1 MYRKSIY
8 IQKKGSGVV
17 IGDESF
23 CGNRMLLKRIGFTRR
38 IGKYREKLGKELW
51 PVRRVR
57 TFQIFVVSATLS
69 VVAHIISLLILS
81 LFWKVYG
88 CGELQGFP
96 QPFFLIRQYF
106 FRPGKNRKW
115 ICQISRLRIRS
126 ILKCGSYRRTSAS
139 HPQNRQPYHW
149 LRT

>member
-8 IQKKGSGVV
+8 IQKKGQRSGN
-17 IGDESF
+17 EL
-23 CGNRMLLKRIGFTRR
+23 CGNRTVSESMGNTKDLQGMYKLT
-38 IGKYREKLGKELW
+38 GKYRGKMGKIGEELW

-69 VVAHIISLLILS
+69 VVAHIMSLLILS

-106 FRPGKNRKW
+106 FRPGKNRK
-115 ICQISRLRIRS
+115 
-126 ILKCGSYRRTSAS
+126 
-139 HPQNRQPYHW
+139 
-149 LRT
+149 

>member
-8 IQKKGSGVV
+8 TKERTTELEMNSVEI
-17 IGDESF
+17 EHM
-23 CGNRMLLKRIGFTRR
+23 GNTKDLQGMYKFT
-38 IGKYREKLGKELW
+38 GKYSKTGKNREELW

-69 VVAHIISLLILS
+69 VVAHIMSLLILS

-106 FRPGKNRKW
+106 FRPGKNRK
-115 ICQISRLRIRS
+115 
-126 ILKCGSYRRTSAS
+126 
-139 HPQNRQPYHW
+139 
-149 LRT
+149 

>member
-8 IQKKGSGVV
+8 TKERVV
-17 IGDESF
+17 ELLLEMNIL
-23 CGNRMLLKRIGFTRR
+23 CGNRMLWI
-38 IGKYREKLGKELW
+38 YREIQEQIREELW

-69 VVAHIISLLILS
+69 VVAHIMSLLILS

-106 FRPGKNRKW
+106 FRPGKNRK
-115 ICQISRLRIRS
+115 
-126 ILKCGSYRRTSAS
+126 
-139 HPQNRQPYHW
+139 
-149 LRT
+149 

>member
-8 IQKKGSGVV
+8 TKERAVVLDTFYENKIYKVLWIYREIQGK
-17 IGDESF
+17 
-23 CGNRMLLKRIGFTRR
+23 
-38 IGKYREKLGKELW
+38 IGKIGEELW

-69 VVAHIISLLILS
+69 VVAHIMSLLILS

-88 CGELQGFP
+88 CGELQDFP

-106 FRPGKNRKW
+106 FRPGKNRK
-115 ICQISRLRIRS
+115 
-126 ILKCGSYRRTSAS
+126 
-139 HPQNRQPYHW
+139 
-149 LRT
+149 